1 MGDFGSRPGGN
12 GEASPAGVLPLDE
25 LLRGQSRLGSLAS
38 SRRVSVLE
46 ILTLIGLGAV
56 AAALTAFV
64 DLHLRI
70 PGHHILFAVFPM
82 ALGFA
87 LVPRR
92 RAGTLMGLS
101 ALAFTGGFGLAGVHP
116 GGVGALT
123 SLLAT
128 GPLLDLSLRWGRGGA
143 RLYGAFLVGGAAS
156 NALAFVVR
164 GTVKV
169 LTIQNTVGR
178 PFGGWWPQAIS
189 TYTIAGLL
197 AGLISAGAWFHFRG
211 RASGLPPAGPPEG
224 E

>member
-1 MGDFGSRPGGN
+1 MTRPDVLPLNEPLLAQSRPGSLA
-12 GEASPAGVLPLDE
+12 ASGRVGVLE
-25 LLRGQSRLGSLAS
+25 
-38 SRRVSVLE
+38 V
-46 ILTLIGLGAV
+46 LTLIAMGAV
-56 AAALTAFV
+56 AAGLTTFV

-101 ALAFTGGFGLAGVHP
+101 ALAFTGGFNLLGAHP

-128 GPLLDLSLRWGRGGA
+128 GPLLDLALRWGQRGV

-164 GTVKV
+164 GTAKALAIGGVAG
-169 LTIQNTVGR
+169 TR
-178 PFGGWWPQAIS
+178 AFGNWWPQAIA
-189 TYTIAGLL
+189 TYTLAGLL
-197 AGLISAGAWFHFRG
+197 AGLISAGAWFHLRRRG
-211 RASGLPPAGPPEG
+211 
-224 E
+224 